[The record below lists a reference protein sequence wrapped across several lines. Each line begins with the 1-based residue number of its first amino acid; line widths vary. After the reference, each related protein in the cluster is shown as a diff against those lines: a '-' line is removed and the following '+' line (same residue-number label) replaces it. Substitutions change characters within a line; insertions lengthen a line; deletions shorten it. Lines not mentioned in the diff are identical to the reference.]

1 MFHFG
6 AVEQITNV
14 NQKKKRCS
22 ETSKSKIN
30 QIKSVNEDW

>member
-1 MFHFG
+1 MFYFG
-6 AVEQITNV
+6 AVEQIK
-14 NQKKKRCS
+14 QEKKRCS

>member
-6 AVEQITNV
+6 AVELIT
-14 NQKKKRCS
+14 KPEKKRCS